1 MWYVSDMTEPGAS
14 GLTEKSLGMP
24 IDGVSKL
31 LSGKASAPEHSSDDQ
46 KTYCR
51 WKLPKAHSTV
61 QTLPSHSCLAK
72 H

>member
-1 MWYVSDMTEPGAS
+1 MWYVPDMTEPGAS

-46 KTYCR
+46 KTYVAESFPR
-51 WKLPKAHSTV
+51 PTAQFKPYQVTHA
-61 QTLPSHSCLAK
+61 
-72 H
+72 